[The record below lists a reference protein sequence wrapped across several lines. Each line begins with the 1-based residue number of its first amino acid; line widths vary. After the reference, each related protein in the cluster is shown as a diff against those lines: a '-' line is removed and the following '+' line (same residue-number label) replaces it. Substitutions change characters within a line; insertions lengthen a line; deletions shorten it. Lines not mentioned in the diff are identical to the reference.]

1 MTGFGLPLRAGITN
15 NKTKTKIKTRGQQ
28 GYICKE
34 MVKTREDKFT
44 EENLLCVIQ
53 TLTNIPH
60 PLKIL
65 ESQML
70 LKISKST
77 LVTTNL
83 SNFPKASKK
92 ALGYCSDSVS
102 AEDQLSLKAT
112 GEL

>member
-1 MTGFGLPLRAGITN
+1 M
-15 NKTKTKIKTRGQQ
+15 
-28 GYICKE
+28 
-34 MVKTREDKFT
+34 
-44 EENLLCVIQ
+44 IQ

-65 ESQML
+65 VSQML

-92 ALGYCSDSVS
+92 ALGYCSDC
-102 AEDQLSLKAT
+102 
-112 GEL
+112 